1 MGILRIDPQGLGILC
16 QAAGRVGPGEDRGTL
31 GHDPADHPVLP
42 AGAPLGRLYFKILWQ
57 YMARAFPDPNTQ

>member
-1 MGILRIDPQGLGILC
+1 M
-16 QAAGRVGPGEDRGTL
+16 GPGEDRGTL
-31 GHDPADHPVLP
+31 GHDPADHPILP